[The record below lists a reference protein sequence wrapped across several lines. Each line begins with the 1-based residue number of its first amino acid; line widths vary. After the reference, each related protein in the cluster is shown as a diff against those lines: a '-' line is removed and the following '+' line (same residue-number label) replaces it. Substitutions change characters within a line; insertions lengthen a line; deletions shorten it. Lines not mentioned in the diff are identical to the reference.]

1 MEVQITYKEVEIVV
15 EGTYTPPEERTDT
28 YPGASSDFDINS
40 VFVEDVDIY
49 NLFSVDDLERI
60 EELILEE
67 IEN

>member
-1 MEVQITYKEVEIVV
+1 MEVQITYKEVEMVV

-49 NLFSVDDLERI
+49 NLFSVDYL
-60 EELILEE
+60 
-67 IEN
+67 